1 MTTIDLGRRQSSW
14 PDRVQALIEVLLV
27 AGIVSSFVAFLPFHL
42 RGGTEESLLHDIRLL
57 TAMLL
62 VEASITVLLV
72 AGLLYLRR
80 QTWRDLGWCLD
91 GLKENVLIGLGV
103 VPLLFLA
110 NVVVAGTI
118 RHYFPRFYT
127 ERNPLMEAIR
137 TPSDLALFLVA
148 AVLAGGIKEE
158 LQRAFILTRFR
169 DHLGG
174 AGLGLI
180 LWSSAFGAG
189 HYLQGV
195 QGAVAAGLFG
205 LVFGVVYLARANLIA
220 PMVAHSVYDVMALLG
235 YWFFRGVAGS

>member
-1 MTTIDLGRRQSSW
+1 MPWSTDT
-14 PDRVQALIEVLLV
+14 
-27 AGIVSSFVAFLPFHL
+27 
-42 RGGTEESLLHDIRLL
+42 
-57 TAMLL
+57 
-62 VEASITVLLV
+62 
-72 AGLLYLRR
+72 
-80 QTWRDLGWCLD
+80 
-91 GLKENVLIGLGV
+91 
-103 VPLLFLA
+103 
-110 NVVVAGTI
+110 VVVAGTI

-189 HYLQGV
+189 HSR
-195 QGAVAAGLFG
+195 
-205 LVFGVVYLARANLIA
+205 ARRRPSSRRARSTE
-220 PMVAHSVYDVMALLG
+220 PP
-235 YWFFRGVAGS
+235 